1 MARWAPPEESTS
13 GCEEDPSR
21 GTMVAPSKPGPGRQ
35 RSPRWCRHPT
45 SPLSTLCYSNGCSPH
60 APSTDVLIKP
70 NWSRSYAIHLWPL
83 FSGTLRFDNKKTTF
97 EIICFFYF
105 NAPDPTSPVRRRP
118 VAIASRQ
125 RLSPRS
131 TASTARPLS
140 RRGEPKKATSLH
152 SRRKSR
158 NYFPLIACAMFGLN

>member
-97 EIICFFYF
+97 EIICLLLYCSRSHFARSPTAGSHRIAPETFTTFYR
-105 NAPDPTSPVRRRP
+105 VH
-118 VAIASRQ
+118 
-125 RLSPRS
+125 RS
-131 TASTARPLS
+131 SL
-140 RRGEPKKATSLH
+140 EPE
-152 SRRKSR
+152 R
-158 NYFPLIACAMFGLN
+158 